1 MRSAALLALLLAGPA
16 PSTGPGQ
23 DTAGPRL
30 VVSFDDPAG
39 DAYGPGSYEP
49 PGDPQFQDGDFDLR
63 RFAVLVD
70 GDDVILEVTL
80 GAPIRRPD
88 APQRTNSTSI
98 DLLNGIYLQNVDVYV
113 DTDRTRPGAS
123 ACVPGRRVAFAGN
136 RTWEHAVVLTP
147 QPGPARAVIQEAL
160 GPDSARVVVPD
171 GVLTR
176 GRTLVVRLPAA
187 ALGGTPERSWG
198 WSVQVSGARW
208 ERSFGALDRFR
219 DARELDAFTMPVNGV
234 REAYAFGGAPSGQA
248 YPRVIDVLLPPGV
261 DQRKVLGAHDAR
273 TGAFARVPFVYGD
286 GADPFLPEG
295 GVAPASAPTPAVASV
310 ASAAANAAPLPE
322 ALAPRA
328 LPRPDAARPAAAGA
342 WTVADVSG
350 DLVTIA
356 GPAAGL
362 AALRIGRVLGPDG
375 ATVARV
381 VVGRVVEGGITASV
395 VEGRDRIV
403 RGAAVRFDAP

>member
-1 MRSAALLALLLAGPA
+1 MRPAALLALFLAGAVPSPA
-16 PSTGPGQ
+16 
-23 DTAGPRL
+23 AGRGAAAPRL

-113 DTDRTRPGAS
+113 DTDRTRPGAA
-123 ACVPGRRVAFAGN
+123 ACIPGRRVAFAGN
-136 RTWEHAVVLTP
+136 RTWERAVVLTP

-160 GPDSARVVVPD
+160 GPDAARVVVPD
-171 GVLTR
+171 GILTR
-176 GRTLVVRLPAA
+176 GRTLVARLPAA

-198 WSVQVSGARW
+198 WSVHVSGARW
-208 ERSFGALDRFR
+208 ERSFGVLDRFR

-248 YPRVIDVLLPPGV
+248 YPRVVDVLLPPGV
-261 DQRKVLGAHDAR
+261 DQKKVLGASDAR

-286 GADPFLPEG
+286 GADPFMPEG
-295 GVAPASAPTPAVASV
+295 GVTPPPATAPSSPG
-310 ASAAANAAPLPE
+310 AAASAAPLPE

-328 LPRPDAARPAAAGA
+328 LPRPDAAPPAVHGA

-356 GPAAGL
+356 GPTAGL
-362 AALRIGRVLGPDG
+362 AALRIGHVLGPDG